1 MLTSQEE
8 NEMDDLLVIQ
18 LVAFLMDRYMDIFS
32 VPVNLKSSVEQQI
45 ARLQRTKVMQLT
57 LPAVIV

>member
-45 ARLQRTKVMQLT
+45 AQLQRTKVMQLI

>member
-45 ARLQRTKVMQLT
+45 AQLQRTKVMQLT